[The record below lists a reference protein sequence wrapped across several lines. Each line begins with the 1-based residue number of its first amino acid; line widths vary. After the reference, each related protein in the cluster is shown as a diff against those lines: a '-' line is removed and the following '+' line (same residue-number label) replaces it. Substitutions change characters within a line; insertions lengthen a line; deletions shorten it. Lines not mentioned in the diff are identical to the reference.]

1 MLQILSSTYSQLHI
15 LFLFVW
21 CIVGGLIGYRLFLS
35 RAYSVDMTLILTG
48 LFTAL
53 TWVFLPFGELNLI
66 LAFLVSALSFRFL
79 KKVIV
84 GKKSKVMGWDKALL
98 LLLALTM
105 IVAAY
110 VIDYLLRII
119 LAAIPL

>member
-1 MLQILSSTYSQLHI
+1 MLQILSATYNSLHI
-15 LFLFVW
+15 LFVFVW

-35 RAYSVDMTLILTG
+35 RAFNVDATLILTA

-53 TWVFLPFGELNLI
+53 TWVFLPFGQLNLI
-66 LAFLVSALSFRFL
+66 FAFLVAALSFRFL

-98 LLLALTM
+98 LALTV
-105 IVAAY
+105 IIAAY
-110 VIDYLLRII
+110 VIDYLVRII
-119 LAAIPL
+119 LTAIPL